1 MYICSRNKQSCLPSE
16 ESVYIYFRY
25 LNLNKHCMYT
35 CAVLSEM
42 AISSEMDHPHDEIAS
57 LAFEIE
63 TSI

>member
-1 MYICSRNKQSCLPSE
+1 
-16 ESVYIYFRY
+16 
-25 LNLNKHCMYT
+25 MYT